1 MGLSISRQLARLMGG
16 ELTVESEPGQ
26 GSTFRFC
33 VTLPM
38 TWGAAAPEA
47 AAPPAPSIAGRTV
60 LVVEDNAINQRVAAA
75 LLQRLGANVELA
87 GNGLEAVERCRESD
101 YDAILMD
108 CHMPE
113 MDGYIA
119 TATIRKLDS
128 AVRDVPIVALT
139 AGVSGDERRRA
150 LLAGM
155 NGFLGKPV
163 DREELAATLAAL
175 PRRTPARDQ

>member
-1 MGLSISRQLARLMGG
+1 M
-16 ELTVESEPGQ
+16 
-26 GSTFRFC
+26 
-33 VTLPM
+33 
-38 TWGAAAPEA
+38 
-47 AAPPAPSIAGRTV
+47 
-60 LVVEDNAINQRVAAA
+60 
-75 LLQRLGANVELA
+75 
-87 GNGLEAVERCRESD
+87 ERCRESD

-113 MDGYIA
+113 MDGYMA
-119 TATIRKLDS
+119 TAAIRKLES

-163 DREELAATLAAL
+163 NREELAATLAAL
-175 PRRTPARDQ
+175 PRRTASGD